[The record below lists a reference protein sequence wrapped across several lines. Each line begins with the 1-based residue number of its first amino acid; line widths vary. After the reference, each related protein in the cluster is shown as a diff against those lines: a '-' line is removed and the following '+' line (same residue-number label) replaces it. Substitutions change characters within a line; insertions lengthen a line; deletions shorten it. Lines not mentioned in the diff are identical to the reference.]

1 MAKKVSV
8 AEAKRE
14 FSEIVSRVFLRG
26 ERFIIERRGKPMAVL
41 VSVQDMQVLEASP
54 DEKKQ
59 KGLLAAVG
67 AWSDFAGL
75 DHRVEEIYDSRRRAK
90 DRAVR
95 KLR

>member
-14 FSEIVSRVFLRG
+14 FSEIVSRVSLRG

-41 VSVQDMQVLEASP
+41 VSVQDMQALEAST

-67 AWSDFAGL
+67 AWGDFTGL
-75 DHRVEEIYDSRRRAK
+75 DHLVEEIYDSRRRAK
-90 DRAVR
+90 DRPVK